1 MDTWHRLVRIAVVG
15 ALGLGVVV
23 IGGSGKLAQTR
34 AAIPK
39 GAVAPAA
46 APTTTVGRVRRVL
59 IVSEDGMRPDLIT
72 QQPMPW
78 HERLARE
85 GSYTWHARTIRHSDT
100 LPSHASMLS
109 GVDVNLHGLSWNSW
123 RPARGFIHVP
133 TIFTEAGARGLKTAA
148 FVGKFKLRH
157 ILPEGAVG
165 VFERPGYYC
174 KKVSEEAARFLVA
187 EKPDLAFVH
196 FSDPDEAG
204 HSTGWL
210 SESYKRAGVASDR
223 CLGTLYQALERSGLL
238 EETLLIVSAD
248 HGGHNHGHSGAL
260 SCDREIP
267 WIARG
272 PRVRR
277 DYNIHSPISTMD
289 TAATA
294 LRALNL
300 PLPAKLAGKPITE
313 IFL

>member
-1 MDTWHRLVRIAVVG
+1 MR
-15 ALGLGVVV
+15 
-23 IGGSGKLAQTR
+23 
-34 AAIPK
+34 
-39 GAVAPAA
+39 AVAMMNSSVRP
-46 APTTTVGRVRRVL
+46 GRVYRPAEGSDDVFVLGERSREELGARV
-59 IVSEDGMRPDLIT
+59 DA
-72 QQPMPW
+72 
-78 HERLARE
+78 ERLAALVAQLHDPR
-85 GSYTWHARTIRHSDT
+85 SALRRAHAQAQHRWLVVACQLRQLLERLAHAGHAKLELGIVDLVGAAAAAAQRGRT
-100 LPSHASMLS
+100 
-109 GVDVNLHGLSWNSW
+109 
-123 RPARGFIHVP
+123 
-133 TIFTEAGARGLKTAA
+133 
-148 FVGKFKLRH
+148 
-157 ILPEGAVG
+157 VG

-210 SESYKRAGVASDR
+210 SESYKRAGAASDR